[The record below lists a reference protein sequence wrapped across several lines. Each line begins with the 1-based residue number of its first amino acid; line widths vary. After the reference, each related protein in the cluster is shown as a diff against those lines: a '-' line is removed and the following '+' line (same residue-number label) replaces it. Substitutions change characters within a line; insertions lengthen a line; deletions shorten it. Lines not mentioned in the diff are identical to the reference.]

1 MSLLASFEACLLHSQ
16 MAKETQNGV
25 VSTADESASYGENE
39 QKAPNGGTQA
49 WLVVLGA
56 FISMFCTQ
64 GYIGSFG

>member
-1 MSLLASFEACLLHSQ
+1 MSLLASYQACLLHSK
-16 MAKETQNGV
+16 MAKEIQNGV
-25 VSTADESASYGENE
+25 VFAADESASYGENE
-39 QKAPNGGTQA
+39 QKAPNGGAQA

>member
-1 MSLLASFEACLLHSQ
+1 MD
-16 MAKETQNGV
+16 KETQIGV
-25 VSTADESASYGENE
+25 VSAADESASYEGNDK
-39 QKAPNGGTQA
+39 KAPNGGARA